1 MPRGTTAVPVPSV
14 VPLPITVP
22 SGCKN
27 ATFAPALKPPKAG
40 TTVTGLTNAGG
51 VGVTGVTGVVGVV
64 AVLEEEP
71 PPQATKTV
79 TATAISPEA
88 KVTFRI

>member
-1 MPRGTTAVPVPSV
+1 MPVASV
-14 VPLPITVP
+14 VPEPITVP
-22 SGCKN
+22 LGCKN
-27 ATFAPALKPPKAG
+27 ATFAPALKPPIAG

-51 VGVTGVTGVVGVV
+51 VGVTGVVGVV